1 MSGTPRA
8 VAGIVVLPAGRT
20 FWNNGRAKTW
30 LNPPP
35 AAIQPTSRT
44 PGLVWHCAG
53 GDPESTASPVFGSVH
68 RYVPPTPVTSGSDAG
83 HHTAGKGNGVGFLT
97 GTFGVAADPES
108 PEAASMVTPCA
119 RAASNAWR
127 RLRRQCVLLK
137 DF

>member
-20 FWNNGRAKTW
+20 FWNAGRAKTW

-44 PGLVWHCAG
+44 PGLLWHCAG
-53 GDPESTASPVFGSVH
+53 GDAESTPSPVFGSVH

-83 HHTAGKGNGVGFLT
+83 HHTAAKGNILGFLT
-97 GTFGVAADPES
+97 GSFENATEPKS
-108 PEAASMVTPCA
+108 PEAASTVTLCA
-119 RAASNAWR
+119 CAASNA
-127 RLRRQCVLLK
+127 
-137 DF
+137 